1 MWMWF
6 VFNWILM
13 PSLMKEPTHVQ
24 FSSDAIWF
32 MLWFVAVAIV
42 VIVES
47 DRGGDAADD
56 NVVML

>member
-1 MWMWF
+1 
-6 VFNWILM
+6 M

>member
-1 MWMWF
+1 
-6 VFNWILM
+6 
-13 PSLMKEPTHVQ
+13 MKEPTHVQ

>member
-13 PSLMKEPTHVQ
+13 PSLMKEPTYVQ
-24 FSSDAIWF
+24 FSSEV
-32 MLWFVAVAIV
+32 VAVAIV